1 MSPPREDPAP
11 EASSGAEALPTVD
24 ELVQA
29 GDTEKLL
36 ELAKGYRASRDL
48 KACLACYEAAATLGS
63 AEAEHAVGLFLLS
76 GGVAPKDEKRAAA
89 MFRSAADKGHLP
101 SRVYV
106 ANLYELGLHYKQDGA
121 KADVWYKNAAR
132 TAQITEDPESY
143 GYAYAMAE
151 LGCVR
156 HCLKVIADP
165 ETSEDDRVHFARKAK
180 AYGYREKG
188 RETAPPPE
196 PTATL
201 DDTITKPERLPA
213 PKAAAT
219 AEETAAPDKPEK
231 KAQKKAEDEK
241 SEEKA
246 GKKGAKKPEKSPS
259 SLTLGAGLV
268 AFLWATL
275 LVGAAVAAGY
285 LGLEGVRLL
294 VAKYGPILGAHEER
308 IVLGVAAGLGALGA
322 LMVYTFKSVVQ
333 ATLAAALFAGIGWF
347 VWRAPNLHLFH
358 LQVAQAIAFGIAG
371 FLAALLLLGLGG
383 GAKRRT

>member
-1 MSPPREDPAP
+1 MSLPDEERAAAANP
-11 EASSGAEALPTVD
+11 EGEGLPTIA
-24 ELVQA
+24 ELVAA
-29 GDTEKLL
+29 GDASRLL

-48 KACLACYEAAATLGS
+48 KACLECYEAAATLGN

-101 SRVYV
+101 SRGYV
-106 ANLYELGLHYKQDGA
+106 ANLYELGIHYKQDPT

-132 TAQITEDPESY
+132 TAQVEADPNSY
-143 GYAYAMAE
+143 EYAYEMAE

-156 HCLKVIADP
+156 HCLKMIADP

-196 PTATL
+196 PVATL
-201 DDTITKPERLPA
+201 DDTITKPERPPGPA
-213 PKAAAT
+213 PGKVSADAKAAG
-219 AEETAAPDKPEK
+219 
-231 KAQKKAEDEK
+231 AEDAPAK
-241 SEEKA
+241 EERKERA
-246 GKKGAKKPEKSPS
+246 PS
-259 SLTLGAGLV
+259 SLTIGAGLT
-268 AFLWATL
+268 AFTWAAL

-294 VAKYGPILGAHEER
+294 VAKYGPVLGPHEER
-308 IVLGVAAGLGALGA
+308 IVLGVAAAIGVVGA
-322 LMVYTFKSVVQ
+322 LMVYTFKSV
-333 ATLAAALFAGIGWF
+333 AKAILAAGLFAGLGWF

-383 GAKRRT
+383 GAKRRGVRR

>member
-1 MSPPREDPAP
+1 MSRPREEPAP
-11 EASSGAEALPTVD
+11 RAPPDAEALPTID

-29 GDTEKLL
+29 GDSDKLL

-48 KACLACYEAAATLGS
+48 KACLACYEAAAKLGS

-76 GGVAPKDEKRAAA
+76 GGVVAKDEKQAAA

-106 ANLYELGLHYKQDGA
+106 ANLYELGLHYKQDAA
-121 KADVWYKNAAR
+121 KADVWYRNAAR
-132 TAQITEDPESY
+132 TAQITEAPESY

-151 LGCVR
+151 LGSVR
-156 HCLKVIADP
+156 YCLRVIADA

-201 DDTITKPERLPA
+201 DDTITKPERPPA
-213 PKAAAT
+213 KKT
-219 AEETAAPDKPEK
+219 AEPAAQEEAVEDAPAKPEK
-231 KAQKKAEDEK
+231 KKKTEK
-241 SEEKA
+241 EKE
-246 GKKGAKKPEKSPS
+246 KKSKKESAPS
-259 SLTLGAGLV
+259 SLTIGAGLV
-268 AFLWATL
+268 AFLWATV
-275 LVGAAVAAGY
+275 LVGAAVATGY

-294 VAKYGPILGAHEER
+294 VAKYGPVLGPHEER
-308 IVLGVAAGLGALGA
+308 VVLGVAAGLGVLGA
-322 LMVYTFKSVVQ
+322 LMVYTLKSVAQ
-333 ATLAAALFAGIGWF
+333 ATIAAALFAGLGWF
-347 VWRAPNLHLFH
+347 VWRAPNLHLFQ
-358 LQVAQAIAFGIAG
+358 LQIVQGIAFGIAG

-383 GAKRRT
+383 GAKRRQER

>member
-1 MSPPREDPAP
+1 MSRPREDPEP
-11 EASSGAEALPTVD
+11 SGAEALPSVD
-24 ELVQA
+24 DLVQA
-29 GDTEKLL
+29 GDTGKLL
-36 ELAKGYRASRDL
+36 ELAKSYRASREL
-48 KACLACYEAAATLGS
+48 KACLGCYEAAAKLGS

-76 GGVAPKDEKRAAA
+76 GGVVAKDEKQAAA

-106 ANLYELGLHYKQDGA
+106 ANLYELGIHYKPDA
-121 KADVWYKNAAR
+121 TKADVWYRNAAR
-132 TAQITEDPESY
+132 TAQITEEPDSY

-196 PTATL
+196 PAATLATL
-201 DDTITKPERLPA
+201 DDTITKPERPPA
-213 PKAAAT
+213 KKASEPAGEVKGEAKTAAADE
-219 AEETAAPDKPEK
+219 ALDEAKAKPAK
-231 KAQKKAEDEK
+231 KAKKKAETT
-241 SEEKA
+241 
-246 GKKGAKKPEKSPS
+246 PS
-259 SLTLGAGLV
+259 SLTIGAGLV
-268 AFLWATL
+268 AFMWATV
-275 LVGAAVAAGY
+275 LVGAAVAAGF

-294 VAKYGPILGAHEER
+294 VAKYGPVLGAHEER
-308 IVLGVAAGLGALGA
+308 IVLGAAAGLGVLGA

-347 VWRAPNLHLFH
+347 VWRGPPTHLFE
-358 LQVAQAIAFGIAG
+358 LQRLQAIAFGIAG
-371 FLAALLLLGLGG
+371 FLASLLFLGLGG
-383 GAKRRT
+383 GAKKRNEDR